1 MASKYAHL
9 KGQIPIEEVIYS
21 PEVAAFMKEYAEL
34 DPTPGERAKRYN
46 TLNAEA
52 VEMAGK
58 VKVLNQ
64 KLEAAEAN
72 MLQSVDSNGIDSIKA
87 DGYTWT
93 PTFEPYPSCEDPEAI
108 VKYLKRKKMGSMLVL
123 KVSELASRLRQL
135 VKDEA
140 ANNELR
146 IDVVSETDPITGEV
160 KERRIVRSRVP
171 GVKVFLKA
179 KLSRVKSS

>member
-9 KGQIPIEEVIYS
+9 KGQIPVEEIVYS
-21 PEVAAFMKEYAEL
+21 PEVTAFMAAFAVEDL
-34 DPTPGERAKRYN
+34 NDGDRAKRFN
-46 TLNAEA
+46 TLTNESI
-52 VEMAGK
+52 ELSK
-58 VKVLNQ
+58 QVKVLSN
-64 KLEAAEAN
+64 KLDAAEAN
-72 MLQSVDSNGIDSIKA
+72 MLKGLDANGTEAVKA

-123 KVSELASRLRQL
+123 KVSELASRLRSL

-140 ANNELR
+140 VNNELR
-146 IDVVSETDPITGEV
+146 ITIDEYTDPATGEV
-160 KERRIVRSRVP
+160 KQRRTVRSRVP